1 MVAIALL
8 VAAVAAGTFL
18 GYRTGRIASLVLPF
32 SIGAVLLLVGF
43 TPLVIQGGSGERHSR
58 LLFIRLLLAGI
69 GGEMIVLSIGAA
81 LGLLARLVR
90 RRPRFRR
97 TGRSRGRSV

>member
-8 VAAVAAGTFL
+8 VAAVAAGAFL

-43 TPLVIQGGSGERHSR
+43 TPLVIQGGSGERHSG
-58 LLFIRLLLAGI
+58 LLVLRLLLAGI
-69 GGEMIVLSIGAA
+69 GGEMIVLSSGAA
-81 LGLLARLVR
+81 FGLLARLITR
-90 RRPRFRR
+90 RQRFRR
-97 TGRSRGRSV
+97 MKRSQGQSV